1 MEYRITIR
9 FCPDKRMG
17 STYLESILIDVRMSA
32 IRYSLTSGGP
42 SLTCIQG
49 PWSTL
54 PRLDR
59 LPPPEPPE
67 PAEVEEAAATR
78 AEVMSLEGR
87 RSLLGRWGDAT
98 AWATSFS
105 TSLRRRG
112 GRAE

>member
-1 MEYRITIR
+1 MEHRITIR

-17 STYLESILIDVRMSA
+17 STYLESILIFD
-32 IRYSLTSGGP
+32 IPLTSGGP

-59 LPPPEPPE
+59 LPPPDPPE

-112 GRAE
+112 GRTE